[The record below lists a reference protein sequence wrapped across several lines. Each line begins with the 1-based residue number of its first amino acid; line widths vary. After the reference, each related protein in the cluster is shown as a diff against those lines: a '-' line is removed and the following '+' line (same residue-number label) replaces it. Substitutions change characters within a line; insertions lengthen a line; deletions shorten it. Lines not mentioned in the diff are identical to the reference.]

1 MMNGE
6 VPESRVDQE
15 LNLVGSFVFE
25 APGDAELREQ
35 VFAELTGREIS
46 NPDLRRVFEIARTMH
61 GAGEPLNDPALWV
74 ERMKAAG
81 IKDSAAVEL
90 LQRMMRAVP
99 YAIHMRRYAAI
110 VAAEHRRDEL
120 VNVGQRLAAEAKDR
134 TTEPD
139 SIIQG
144 TLQQLE
150 AIRGAGAGNSLID
163 AAGALKAFDERRDS
177 VAAIRTGFSELDKL
191 LSGGFRE
198 GQLVV
203 VGGRPGSG
211 KSALMQQVAMIN
223 AGDGSPAFY
232 ISLEMG
238 SAELA
243 GRGVRAMGR
252 ERFARL
258 PIWFAESGD
267 LAKIVAE
274 SRLAVRRHGVKL
286 ICVDYLQLIENS
298 PRSRNTVREQEV
310 AAISRGLKLLAKEM
324 GVVVLSGSQL
334 SRAAAA
340 KDRPGLADLR
350 ESGAIE
356 QDADIAILLKASDDD
371 GGGVKEVEA
380 SLQKHRNGPVGAV
393 NLRFDGKRFTFSENS
408 GGDSEAWKW
417 AENFAGGGRR

>member
-1 MMNGE
+1 MMGE
-6 VPESRVDQE
+6 IPESRTDQE

-35 VFAELTGREIS
+35 VFAELSGREIS
-46 NPDLRRVFEIARTMH
+46 NPDLRRVFDIARIMH

-120 VNVGQRLAAEAKDR
+120 ATTGQRLAAEARDR

-139 SIIQG
+139 AIIQAA
-144 TLQQLE
+144 LQQLE
-150 AIRGAGAGNSLID
+150 AIRAGAGAETALTD
-163 AAGALKAFDERRDS
+163 AAAALKAFDERRDS
-177 VAAIRTGFSELDKL
+177 VAAIRTGFPQLDKL

-286 ICVDYLQLIENS
+286 ICVDYLQLIENG

-371 GGGVKEVEA
+371 GVGVKVVEA
-380 SLQKHRNGPVGAV
+380 SLQKHRNGPIGAV
-393 NLRFDGKRFTFSENS
+393 DLRFDGRRFTFSEGDDTAAAVEWAANS
-408 GGDSEAWKW
+408 
-417 AENFAGGGRR
+417 FAGGGRR